1 MTKKTLQLLATV
13 ALVTGMGLASA
24 TTAHAADTTGGTAT
38 TSGNVALTADGD
50 EGGSTGGVKLAAAPN
65 VSVPETKMDGGDQTI
80 KGFVSSAALGETND
94 GVVTA
99 INAGHK
105 TDWQVQVA
113 SSPFVSGSD
122 TMNASTLVMT
132 GTDATT
138 TGTGVAPSTLNQAI
152 TFNTGSATPN
162 QNVMTADYT
171 NKGEG
176 VGTWSM
182 NYSGATLN
190 LKAGNVAG
198 NYASTLTWTLTNT
211 PVS

>member
-24 TTAHAADTTGGTAT
+24 TTAHAADTTGTAT
-38 TSGNVALTADGD
+38 TSGNVALTAEGD
-50 EGGSTGGVKLAAAPN
+50 EGGATGGVKLAAAPN
-65 VSVPETKMDGGDQTI
+65 VSLPDTQMNGGDQTI
-80 KGFVSSAALGETND
+80 EGFVSAAALGKAND

-132 GTDATT
+132 GTNATT
-138 TGTGVAPSTLNQAI
+138 TGTGVAPSTLNKAI
-152 TFNTGSATPN
+152 TFNTGSTTPN

-182 NYSGATLN
+182 NYSGATLS